1 MVELARNYL
10 LVGLC
15 ALGLLHVTRGLRLG
29 AFNLK
34 IFGTSKA
41 SKPDVVETIAKI
53 ISRYDIILLMEIRD
67 ITGTAASVLQEKLQ
81 KHKDVTSVYGFE
93 ISDRLGRTKS
103 KEEYVFIYRKDR
115 GISVVDKYHYDDGDE
130 ATKEDTFEREPFI
143 VRFNSNRT
151 VVPDFSL
158 VAIHTNPT
166 KALGEIKSLLD
177 VYHDVKQRWKT
188 NDVIILGDLNADC
201 TYVRKSHWPTID
213 IRNQP
218 EFYWPIGDEV
228 DTTVTDTDCA
238 YDRFIIAG
246 TRLRNSVLNNS
257 VGIYNFQKQYK
268 LSKEQAL
275 NVSDHFPIELELKEK
290 LAVGEGANTTFNM
303 AVVVLSTLFVAKM
316 CLC

>member
-1 MVELARNYL
+1 MSTLARNYL
-10 LVGLC
+10 VGLC
-15 ALGLLHVTRGLRLG
+15 VLDFLLGTSGLRLG

-67 ITGTAASVLQEKLQ
+67 STGTATSVLKQKLQ
-81 KHKDVTSVYGFE
+81 RHKDVTSPYGWE

-130 ATKEDTFEREPFI
+130 AVKEDTFEREPFI
-143 VRFNSNRT
+143 VRFHSNRT

-158 VAIHTNPT
+158 VAIHTNPS
-166 KALGEIKSLLD
+166 KAPGEIKSLLD
-177 VYHDVKQRWKT
+177 VYRDVKKKW
-188 NDVIILGDLNADC
+188 NSDDVIILGDLNADC

-218 EFYWPIGDEV
+218 EFYWPIGDDV

-238 YDRFIIAG
+238 YDRFIISG
-246 TRLRNSVLNNS
+246 KRLRDSVLNNS
-257 VGIYNFQKQYK
+257 VGIFNFQEQYK
-268 LSKEQAL
+268 LSKQQAL
-275 NVSDHFPIELELKEK
+275 SVSDHFPIELDLQET
-290 LAVGEGANTTFNM
+290 LAVDVGTKAKFNV
-303 AVVVLSTLFVAKM
+303 AIVVLSTLFVAKLY
-316 CLC
+316 LC